1 MNMIRSLF
9 LGVSLLGAVSATAN
23 DQIQVRGPGFYHAVE
38 VGKSPP
44 LIEEAAGVRILGY
57 DPETDPTPA
66 VADRLA
72 VPHRAVSGTASTQ
85 RLRPVT
91 PIRYGTGRG
100 YAPGIRY
107 GNGVRYAPRIRYAQ
121 GIRYG
126 SGSSYHP
133 GTRYGS
139 GVRYGSGIRYDKI
152 IVYGSD
158 TRYSSNRRYATG
170 VGYNRPAKR

>member
-23 DQIQVRGPGFYHAVE
+23 DQIQVQGPGFYHAVE

-72 VPHRAVSGTASTQ
+72 VPHRGVSAAASTP
-85 RLRPVT
+85 RPRPVT

-107 GNGVRYAPRIRYAQ
+107 GNGVRYAQ

-133 GTRYGS
+133 GMRYGS
-139 GVRYGSGIRYDKI
+139 GVRYGSGIRY
-152 IVYGSD
+152 
-158 TRYSSNRRYATG
+158 SSGRRYATG